1 MLCDYER
8 GRTRP
13 GWRPVRLGG
22 GRNESRL
29 SEEEKAKLL
38 EENRQRHLEQ
48 HDQEQDRD
56 RDRDLDR
63 GRDF

>member
-1 MLCDYER
+1 MEIAGKRVLCDYER

-29 SEEEKAKLL
+29 SEEEKAKLM
-38 EENRQRHLEQ
+38 EENRQRRLEQ
-48 HDQEQDRD
+48 AE
-56 RDRDLDR
+56 R
-63 GRDF
+63 GTDTRL